1 MAGLQVAVTDDDPV
15 VAEKI
20 SNLIRTEDP
29 EAGVF
34 LFHSGEEMLLS
45 GRFFD
50 LVYLDI
56 RMGGA
61 DGIETARRLQQHQQD
76 VLLIFVSGLRES
88 VFEALDVHPY
98 HFLLK
103 PLDEEQFLRVY
114 RDAQQAAAVRR
125 QKCGG
130 HLHIHSRKEN
140 VLVPVCDI
148 LYIESRSRKL
158 EIHTSE
164 RVYEMYGALGQI
176 ETELGSCFYR
186 THRAFLVNMAW
197 VRAYHSSGVIMKN
210 GEEAYLTKKK
220 YGSFVKAYMW
230 YLQEQHGIAGTP
242 KSAI

>member
-1 MAGLQVAVTDDDPV
+1 MAGLRVAVTDDDPI

-29 EAGVF
+29 EAGIF
-34 LFHSGEEMLLS
+34 RYHSGEEMLLS
-45 GRFFD
+45 GKVFD

-61 DGIETARRLQQHQQD
+61 DGIETARRLLEHQKD
-76 VLLIFVSGLRES
+76 ALLVFVSGVRES
-88 VFEALDVHPY
+88 VFDALDVHPY

-103 PLDEEQFLRVY
+103 PLDEEHFRRVY
-114 RDAQQAAAVRR
+114 REARQAAAAR
-125 QKCGG
+125 QRESGG
-130 HLHIHSRKEN
+130 HLHVRSRREN
-140 VLVPVCDI
+140 VLVPIRDI

-158 EIHTSE
+158 EIHTAD

-176 ETELGSCFYR
+176 EAELGTSFYR

-197 VRAYHSSGVIMKN
+197 IRAYHSDGVVLKN

-220 YGSFVKAYMW
+220 YGAFVKAYMW
-230 YLQEQHGIAGTP
+230 YLQEQHGTA
-242 KSAI
+242 